1 MENHIQYFAI
11 CKFLNDRNFSLN
23 KTILINDEGLTE
35 RFEYWSNDDEETYLI
50 EVLCTNDAF
59 MFKLV

>member
-1 MENHIQYFAI
+1 MGNHIKYFSI
-11 CKFLNDRNFSLN
+11 CKYLNDRKFSLN

-50 EVLCTNDAF
+50 EVLFTNDAF
-59 MFKLV
+59 VFKLI